1 MKTFEDLALKDVA
14 PLTESTDYKDR
25 FLGEYLETKIR
36 YNKLHKMLI
45 KAEAHNLD
53 FKPDCPLNVLVAQI
67 HHMGNYLH
75 AWKFAQST
83 RGLTSVSALKVF
95 CMIWRVLNPAAA

>member
-45 KAEAHNLD
+45 KAAAHNLD
-53 FKPDCPLNVLVAQI
+53 FTPDCPLNVVI
-67 HHMGNYLH
+67 ICTR
-75 AWKFAQST
+75 WKFAQST

-95 CMIWRVLNPAAA
+95 CMIWRVLRAAAA